1 MKIDVCLITFPI
13 GHEGSTP
20 LSNLVKLLSESV
32 DKLYLI
38 SSGVLLQNL
47 ELDDNVLAFRVNHR
61 PSSNAVMRAVNYLY
75 TQLKILRYVMV
86 TSKRINIFIFFLGG
100 EGLLIPMLI
109 LKLLRK
115 KTLLIFSEIAIKVYA
130 VRNDPLSKFMSLLV
144 SINSRLA
151 DKLVLYSHNLI
162 SEGKFTR
169 YRHKIIIAHRHF
181 VDFDMFSMKKKI
193 DNRSKIVGYIGRL
206 SEEKGV
212 SNLIKAIPLVLKERR
227 DVQFIICGEGKLSD
241 KIKRIVDAEGL
252 KAHIKLMEWIPHE
265 DVPRYLNKLKLLV
278 LPSFTEGLPNIL
290 LEAMAC
296 GTPVLATSVGAV
308 PDVVIEGKTGFL
320 LKSTRQE
327 HIAERV
333 VGLLDNPDLLER
345 VSKEAC
351 RSVRKKFCF
360 EKTLESWRNILKE
373 LDIHTKEWSL

>member
-1 MKIDVCLITFPI
+1 
-13 GHEGSTP
+13 
-20 LSNLVKLLSESV
+20 VKLLSESV

-144 SINSRLA
+144 RINSRLA

-169 YRHKIIIAHRHF
+169 YQHKIIIAHRHF
-181 VDFDMFSMKKKI
+181 VDFNMFSMKKKI
-193 DNRSKIVGYIGRL
+193 DNRLKIVGYIGRL
-206 SEEKGV
+206 SEEKGILK
-212 SNLIKAIPLVLKERR
+212 LIRAIPLVLKERR
-227 DVQFIICGEGKLSD
+227 DVQFIICGQGKLSD
-241 KIKRIVDAEGL
+241 KIKRFTEAEGL
-252 KAHIKLMEWIPHE
+252 KAHIIHLNEWIPHE
-265 DVPRYLNKLKLLV
+265 DVPQYLNEFKLLV

-296 GTPVLATSVGAV
+296 GTPVLAAPVGAI
-308 PDVVIEGKTGFL
+308 PDIVIEGKTGFL
-320 LKSTRQE
+320 LKSTRPE

-333 VGLLDNPDLLER
+333 VSLLSNPDMLER

-351 RSVRKKFCF
+351 KFVRKMFCF
-360 EKTLESWRNILKE
+360 EKTSESWRDIFKE
-373 LDIHTKEWSL
+373 SKIHTEEWAL